1 MQGSEVPSSPEDRSE
16 PSGEQLEVP
25 GSDILTPQTRAK
37 MSALVVDVNDEI
49 DQLRQ
54 NLQKVLSDAPS
65 LDLPQ
70 ANNQVLESLASS
82 LRQANEH
89 LVIAS
94 LDASARE
101 TKTAEA
107 HRKQTLF
114 LSMLAHELRNPL
126 APIIMSVELLK
137 RVPDASPMLQR
148 LQGILARQTDHLNR
162 LVDDLMDATRINTG
176 RFRVL
181 KSRVLL
187 SQLLS
192 QAIETTQPVLDA
204 RRQRVDQVLPADA
217 VWFDGDFIR
226 LSQLLSNLILNASKF
241 SAEASTIHVSAA
253 LVGEHLV
260 MSVRDEGIGIA
271 PELQPFVFDLFVQ
284 GPVGERLLA
293 SGLGIGLSLVRTIAQ
308 LHGGS
313 VHVLSPGIGRG
324 SEFFITLPVVATTH
338 HDDMPDATAAHS
350 LHPPH
355 NPAPSFQSRRV
366 LLIDD
371 HHDVNH
377 TLGEFL
383 TKAGHEVACAHDGPE
398 GLQRDR
404 ANPHEVICCD
414 IGLPG
419 MSGLEVARQ
428 LRADHSAAR
437 LIAIS
442 AYDQPEHRDQAH
454 LAGFD
459 HYLVKP
465 VAPQVLLALLDLPGN
480 VAAR

>member
-1 MQGSEVPSSPEDRSE
+1 
-16 PSGEQLEVP
+16 
-25 GSDILTPQTRAK
+25 

-148 LQGILARQTDHLNR
+148 LQGILARQTGHLNR

-192 QAIETTQPVLDA
+192 QAIETSQPVLDA
-204 RRQRVDQVLPADA
+204 RHQLVDLVLPGDA

-241 SAEASTIHVSAA
+241 SPEATTIHVGAR
-253 LVGEHLV
+253 LVDEYLV

-313 VHVLSPGIGRG
+313 VHVLSPGIDRG
-324 SEFFITLPVVATTH
+324 SEFVITLPVVATTH
-338 HDDMPDATAAHS
+338 HDDESDATAAHS
-350 LHPPH
+350 RHPPH
-355 NPAPSFQSRRV
+355 RPAPSFQARRV

-371 HHDVNH
+371 NDDINH

-383 TKAGHEVACAHDGPE
+383 MKAGHEVACAHDGPE

-428 LRADHSAAR
+428 LRAGHSTAR
-437 LIAIS
+437 LVAIS
-442 AYDQPEHRDQAH
+442 AYDQPEHREQAF

-465 VAPQVLLALLDLPGN
+465 VAPPALLALLGLPGN
-480 VAAR
+480 EAAR

>member
-1 MQGSEVPSSPEDRSE
+1 MQGSKASTSPEDRSA
-16 PSGEQLEVP
+16 PAGDQLGMP
-25 GSDILTPQTRAK
+25 TNDGLTPQTRAK
-37 MSALVVDVNDEI
+37 MNALVVDVNGEI
-49 DQLRQ
+49 DLLRQ
-54 NLQKVLSDAPS
+54 NLQKVLSAAPS

-70 ANNQVLESLASS
+70 ANSQVLESLASS
-82 LRQANEH
+82 LKQANEH
-89 LVIAS
+89 LLIAS

-101 TKTAEA
+101 TRTAQA

-126 APIIMSVELLK
+126 APIVMSVELLK
-137 RVPDASPMLQR
+137 RVPDASPMLLR
-148 LQGILARQTDHLNR
+148 LQGILARQTGHLSR
-162 LVDDLMDATRINTG
+162 LVDDLMDATRINSG

-187 SQLLS
+187 SQLVS
-192 QAIETTQPVLDA
+192 QAIETSQPLLDA
-204 RRQRVDQVLPADA
+204 RQQRVDLSLPADA

-241 SAEASTIHVSAA
+241 SGEASTIHVSARRVDEQ
-253 LVGEHLV
+253 LIL
-260 MSVRDEGIGIA
+260 SVRDEGIGIA

-293 SGLGIGLSLVRTIAQ
+293 CGLGIGLSLVRTVAE

-313 VHVLSPGIGRG
+313 VNVVSRGIGLG
-324 SEFFITLPVVATTH
+324 SEFVVTLPCEG
-338 HDDMPDATAAHS
+338 MPPDELPDTPGA
-350 LHPPH
+350 
-355 NPAPSFQSRRV
+355 PAQAPTDTPARAFQPRRV

-371 HHDVNH
+371 NADVNH
-377 TLGEFL
+377 ALDELL
-383 TKAGHEVACAHDGPE
+383 TRAGHQVMSAHDGPE
-398 GLQRDR
+398 GLRCER
-404 ANPHEVICCD
+404 AHPHEVICCD
-414 IGLPG
+414 IGMPG

-428 LRADHSAAR
+428 LRAGHSTAR

-442 AYDQPEHRDQAH
+442 AYGQPEHREQAR

-465 VAPQVLLALLDLPGN
+465 LVPQALLALLDLPGMG
-480 VAAR
+480 AAR

>member
-1 MQGSEVPSSPEDRSE
+1 
-16 PSGEQLEVP
+16 
-25 GSDILTPQTRAK
+25 

-126 APIIMSVELLK
+126 APIVMSVELLK

-148 LQGILARQTDHLNR
+148 LQGILARQTGHLSR
-162 LVDDLMDATRINTG
+162 LVDDLMDATRINSG
-176 RFRVL
+176 RFRVV
-181 KSRVLL
+181 KSRLLL
-187 SQLLS
+187 SQLLF
-192 QAIETTQPVLDA
+192 QAIETSQPLLDA
-204 RRQRVDQVLPADA
+204 RHQRVDLALPADA

-226 LSQLLSNLILNASKF
+226 LSQLLSNLVLNASKF
-241 SAEASTIHVSAA
+241 SAEGSTIHISAA
-253 LVGEHLV
+253 LVDENVV

-313 VHVLSPGIGRG
+313 VHVLSPGNGRG
-324 SEFFITLPVVATTH
+324 SEFVVTLPVVATTD
-338 HDDMPDATAAHS
+338 HDDVPANPGVLGEPPLHS
-350 LHPPH
+350 PV
-355 NPAPSFQSRRV
+355 PSFQARRV

-371 HHDVNH
+371 NADINH
-377 TLGEFL
+377 TLDEFL
-383 TKAGHEVACAHDGPE
+383 KKAGHEVDCAHDGPE
-398 GLQRDR
+398 GLQRNR
-404 ANPHEVICCD
+404 AAPYEVICCD

-428 LRADHSAAR
+428 LRARHSAAR

-442 AYDQPEHRDQAH
+442 AFDQPEHRDQAYM
-454 LAGFD
+454 AGFD

-465 VAPQVLLALLDLPGN
+465 VAPQVLLALLDLP
-480 VAAR
+480 RE